1 MQQDGVY
8 VGIDVSKRRLD
19 VGEHVSGKTWSL
31 ANDASGIDALTQAVA
46 AMSPVLIV
54 LEATGG
60 LEVPVAASL
69 AAARLPVVVIN
80 PRQARDFARAVGQL
94 AKTDRIDALVLARFA
109 ATVQPPVRVLSD
121 EATQELVSLVARRRQ
136 LTEMITAERN
146 RLGGARGQVRL
157 DIEEH
162 IDWLKRRLKD
172 KDKDLEKM
180 ICSSEIWRVRDDILQ
195 STPGVGPV
203 VSATLIA
210 QLPELGQLSGKQI
223 AALVGVAPLNRDS
236 GAFRGRRRVS
246 GGRSA
251 VRSVLYMAALVAT
264 RSNPTMNAFYQ
275 RLLGAGKPPK
285 LALTACMRKLLTNL
299 NAMVRDGVPWQA
311 SLRESPVDSC

>member
-1 MQQDGVY
+1 
-8 VGIDVSKRRLD
+8 
-19 VGEHVSGKTWSL
+19 
-31 ANDASGIDALTQAVA
+31 
-46 AMSPVLIV
+46 
-54 LEATGG
+54 

-236 GAFRGRRRVS
+236 GSFRGRRRVS

-264 RSNPTMNAFYQ
+264 RSNPTMTAFYQ

-311 SLRESPVDSC
+311 SLRPSPVDSC